1 MPTSSVAA
9 QRRSLPTGGPP
20 LLRARRES
28 DRAVFPLLGAFS
40 GMRVGISVA
49 VGGVSCPMG
58 AFYRLL
64 REHEGGLRTGVVV
77 GRILVA
83 GGSSCPCRACR
94 RGSPRSGTCCGGER
108 LTNGPR
114 SDLLA
119 PSYLPDGTSRGLER
133 YAVWPVH
140 GDGPFALPKPMLCDA
155 SDELQRFAYV
165 HVAPRVDDPART
177 YADALEGCWPSHS
190 SWSAGR
196 ARSTLYKLRR
206 VVKCRGA
213 RCDRCRPSCGTARLA
228 LWPEGVGMRR
238 RRPPRIG
245 SWRRRSVMRPVW
257 ARLSLTGRVLCAA
270 DFERHNRNPGRG
282 DTVASSMHR
291 RQNGAIPPAPG
302 MARYRAHGGI
312 PAVLGAATCV
322 GRDRN
327 AQSGHRTARDLF
339 ARARWQNLFRQEQH
353 WWQSRRVSW

>member
-1 MPTSSVAA
+1 MSHGDVLPSARRARGWLADRCGRRAHSCGGGLELSVS
-9 QRRSLPTGGPP
+9 SLPTRITSKRYAPWWITSHQRTSFGPP
-20 LLRARRES
+20 CAKL
-28 DRAVFPLLGAFS
+28 
-40 GMRVGISVA
+40 
-49 VGGVSCPMG
+49 
-58 AFYRLL
+58 
-64 REHEGGLRTGVVV
+64 
-77 GRILVA
+77 
-83 GGSSCPCRACR
+83 
-94 RGSPRSGTCCGGER
+94 
-108 LTNGPR
+108 
-114 SDLLA
+114 
-119 PSYLPDGTSRGLER
+119 PSRWYQQGLER

-291 RQNGAIPPAPG
+291 RQNGAIRPAPG